1 MVKGSIKKAVGY
13 CRVSSDSQI
22 DNTSIE
28 NQNEKIKDYCKLYNV
43 ELVKI
48 FIDEGESGSS
58 TDKRNGYNDMIEF
71 MKDNDIN
78 GIIVY
83 KADRIHRRL
92 KNLLIMIEDILEP
105 INVAFISIT
114 ENFDT
119 STSQGMLFLQM
130 IGSFS
135 EFERKVIN
143 ERTKSGR
150 VKKAK
155 SEKYSGGKVPYGY
168 KLIASDTLE
177 LDQEEAAIVKDIFL
191 MRKEGR
197 SLNRIAQELNKK
209 KIVTRKG
216 KNWTKQTIDYIL
228 KNEVY
233 TGKYS
238 YDGDKEQNNISFKIP
253 KIISKQLWNK
263 VNN

>member
-1 MVKGSIKKAVGY
+1 MVKGLVKRVVGY

-22 DNTSIE
+22 DNTSID
-28 NQNEKIKDYCKLYNV
+28 NQKEKIKDYCKLYNI
-43 ELVKI
+43 ELVKV
-48 FIDEGESGSS
+48 FVDEGESGSS
-58 TDKRNGYNDMIEF
+58 TNKRSGYNDMIEF
-71 MKDNDIN
+71 IKENNIN

-92 KNLLIMIEDILEP
+92 KNLLIMIEDILQP

-150 VKKAK
+150 IKKGK
-155 SEKYSGGKVPYGY
+155 DKKFSGGKIPYGY
-168 KLIASDTLE
+168 KLIDSDTLE
-177 LDQEEAAIVKDIFL
+177 LEKEEATIVKDIFL
-191 MRKEGR
+191 SRKEGK

-209 KIVTRKG
+209 GIVTRKG
-216 KNWTKQTIDYIL
+216 KSWTKQSINYIL
-228 KNEVY
+228 KNQVY
-233 TGKYS
+233 TGMYS
-238 YDGDKEQNNISFKIP
+238 YNGDKEQNNISFKIA
-253 KIISKQLWNK
+253 KIVSKQLWNK